1 MCRHFQ
7 KYKSQHSKTLSHIER
22 EESRHF
28 FWPCKL
34 YLHCRTIAGTHN
46 KWTFSKAVRVAGM
59 GLRTVAQSHKMV
71 VGSWSTR
78 HQTQLSSAEQSEH
91 VGHSDAMWC
100 CGRRSAL
107 FKGFELRSSTVGCEW
122 RSKAGSDPSREMSAS
137 SMGSNLFRLQAALL
151 STRPFQHYN
160 GVSSS
165 LTHTALGR
173 FWHFLTFVLHIPE
186 TTCWSGIGQTE
197 SAQDNK
203 LPYFIYRGRPSSL
216 CETLVGDNV
225 LRTLSSH
232 WCTEARTRAKEW
244 ILLVKSQYE
253 RSK

>member
-34 YLHCRTIAGTHN
+34 YLHCCTIAGTQD

-59 GLRTVAQSHKMV
+59 GLRTVAQSHNLWSLE
-71 VGSWSTR
+71 VGQLGIKLSWAV
-78 HQTQLSSAEQSEH
+78 LSSAEQSEH
-91 VGHSDAMWC
+91 VGHNDAMWR
-100 CGRRSAL
+100 CGRSAL
-107 FKGFELRSSTVGCEW
+107 FKGFELRSS
-122 RSKAGSDPSREMSAS
+122 KAGSDPSREISAS
-137 SMGSNLFRLQAALL
+137 SMGSNVFRLQAALL

-225 LRTLSSH
+225 WRTLPSH